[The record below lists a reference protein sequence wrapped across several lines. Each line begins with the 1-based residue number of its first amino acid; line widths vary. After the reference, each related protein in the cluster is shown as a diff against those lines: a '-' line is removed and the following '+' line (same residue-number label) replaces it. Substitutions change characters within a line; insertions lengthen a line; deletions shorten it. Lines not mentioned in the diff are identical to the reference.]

1 MTAAEGKKAFDIR
14 VLNLQTVTSFTD
26 YFVICSVANIRQGQ
40 AVCDEIELTLKNQGE
55 RAHSI
60 EGYDTGEWILM
71 DYGDFLVHIFSQTA
85 RSYYDLERLWRG
97 AESVDL
103 PASTGS
109 APGAER
115 PANLAAKLK

>member
-1 MTAAEGKKAFDIR
+1 MPGWRIAVAAAEDKKAFDIR
-14 VLNLQTVTSFTD
+14 VLDLQPVTSFTD

-40 AVCDEIELTLKNQGE
+40 AVCDEIGLTLKNRGE
-55 RAHSI
+55 RAISV

-97 AESVDL
+97 AESVNL
-103 PASTGS
+103 GRSTHPS
-109 APGAER
+109 DEDPR
-115 PANLAAKLK
+115 HD

>member
-1 MTAAEGKKAFDIR
+1 
-14 VLNLQTVTSFTD
+14 LNLQGVTSFTD

-40 AVCDEIELTLKNQGE
+40 AACDEIELRLKNQGE
-55 RAHSI
+55 RAISI

-97 AESVDL
+97 AESVNL
-103 PASTGS
+103 PAGTGS
-109 APGAER
+109 DPTSPR
-115 PANLAAKLK
+115 SSH